1 MSFDIK
7 VFFSLSYCSE
17 YLCKRALLDNKHGS
31 IFIGEWVVT
40 RNLTWEHLELIK
52 IASY

>member
-17 YLCKRALLDNKHGS
+17 YLCNRAFLENKHGP
-31 IFIGEWVVT
+31 IFIGRTVIT